1 MALIDLKS
9 NLANYRSNFST
20 PSIESQAAVPT
31 NSQLD
36 IDGIPTTY
44 NKKTQFKKSFVNSS
58 LFDRADEF
66 ILKYTGRTQFTA
78 KYVDANSKFN
88 RDGINSKFSPSGIYQ
103 PGAFSPTKINTSKFN
118 IDSNPAKF
126 SSQGKYAP
134 SNFAKDALLPD
145 SILRWKGK
153 EAPVVNYLD
162 NNKGSVGFT
171 SKFTDPNKSN
181 FIGIS
186 GTPWQNQ
193 FVYPSLT
200 AVGARLMKPASTT
213 FSSSIQQFPGPQNFF
228 QNSLDVNYSDK
239 IVVDYSKS
247 TGPGG
252 WIPGKSTL
260 SSQLGNGSL
269 FNYTKN
275 NVIVNKKFSTQS
287 YSAGRKYGDNVKSI
301 AGQSNK
307 SLLFTRSTEKNSPSA
322 ITEQYKKFNLREES
336 FNPSYIKHPLILRG
350 IQRKEKF
357 EPQRWGID
365 ALTNFDDGFVRGG
378 ITTAVERLAIDTARI
393 AKWMVSPKGLL
404 WVVKQVGLGLSN
416 PNVERSA
423 TSTLLGIQ
431 QTKVHTGLASL
442 LSVPGTA
449 LGLHFTRHG
458 IPFLN
463 ELASYEN
470 VIKTNQ
476 LGLIGSVDGNRL
488 VKVKNELFGKPT
500 ATDGPLGFFQKIQNV
515 LRTVNGWT
523 QAPILTLS
531 TPKAGIGGP
540 NSVYG
545 IGGTTIRRYT
555 NTAAESLKRA
565 KELYNFTPIYNIKS
579 QYASNAA
586 PYAFNK
592 TGATDDDN
600 KTTVAQLD
608 VQGDKAK
615 GGRSSLRHQTELFD
629 EDKYG
634 ADLGTPGG
642 PQSGDTQIQTATL
655 RRQLGGENAP
665 AGPIND
671 YVTMA
676 YHKIPKD
683 SKKADL
689 KGDFRNA
696 LDIGESKFTGKS
708 TDPDY
713 FANNNLEKR
722 YGFGNIGQ
730 VGADR
735 TNPLEFIQPNF
746 DGSKEGRKGL
756 LIKPNFRGDK
766 VNAIDVYNDT
776 KTKLDRSEVYPTGAE
791 DLIKFYFEDGNQGI
805 NVMPFRCTMTGFSDS
820 FSPGWDRIDI
830 MGRPDGAY
838 LYTSFERSI
847 SFNFM
852 VAAMSRSEMI
862 PMWRKLN
869 LLASY
874 TMPDFDGSGGRP
886 SGPFM
891 RLTIGSLFQQ
901 TPGFLTSLSYTIP
914 DDATWDIAE
923 DAASNTLAKQLPM
936 VVEISAAFTMVG
948 DYRPQLGGRVY
959 SLQGINGAPGADG
972 DWLKDVKQTKEQK
985 LDAATGDPA
994 KKEEPKK

>member
-20 PSIESQAAVPT
+20 PSIESQAKLPT
-31 NSQLD
+31 SSLLN
-36 IDGIPTTY
+36 IDDIPTPY
-44 NKKTQFKKSFVNSS
+44 NGRTQFKKSFIKSS
-58 LFDRADEF
+58 LFDRTDEF

-153 EAPVVNYLD
+153 EAPVVNYFND
-162 NNKGSVGFT
+162 TKFGSIGFT

-200 AVGARLMKPASTT
+200 AVGTRLMKPASTT
-213 FSSSIQQFPGPQNFF
+213 FSSAIQQFPGPQNFF

-269 FNYTKN
+269 FNYAKN

-336 FNPSYIKHPLILRG
+336 FNPTYIGHPLILRG

-357 EPQRWGID
+357 EPQRWGFG
-365 ALTNFDDGFVRGG
+365 ANFDDGLIRGG
-378 ITTAVERLAIDTARI
+378 VVTALERSLVDTARI

-404 WVVKQVGLGLSN
+404 WVVKQVGLGLTN
-416 PNVERSA
+416 PKVE
-423 TSTLLGIQ
+423 TIGPGILAR
-431 QTKVHTGLASL
+431 QTRIHTGLASL
-442 LSVPGTA
+442 LSVPGSA
-449 LGLHFTRHG
+449 FGLHFTRHG

-463 ELASYEN
+463 EASSYEN
-470 VIKTNQ
+470 VQKALKTSYNTKNR
-476 LGLIGSVDGNRL
+476 LIGLKDQL
-488 VKVKNELFGKPT
+488 FKNIVSKEVTLNG
-500 ATDGPLGFFQKIQNV
+500 GPIPL
-515 LRTVNGWT
+515 
-523 QAPILTLS
+523 LS
-531 TPKAGIGGP
+531 GLAGP

-545 IGGTTIRRYT
+545 IGTTSHRRYV
-555 NTAAESLKRA
+555 NSEEGLRSGILAAFAAALFGRPQPP
-565 KELYNFTPIYNIKS
+565 TPKTYSIES
-579 QYASNAA
+579 QYASSISIAA
-586 PYAFNK
+586 TTSKSDDKKKDKRTLDELK
-592 TGATDDDN
+592 TIGLGDAANSTSAGQNGKGIETNEARAKQYKDTPVNDIN
-600 KTTVAQLD
+600 NYITVAYNKLD
-608 VQGDKAK
+608 KSKSKAN
-615 GGRSSLRHQTELFD
+615 STS
-629 EDKYG
+629 
-634 ADLGTPGG
+634 
-642 PQSGDTQIQTATL
+642 
-655 RRQLGGENAP
+655 
-665 AGPIND
+665 IN
-671 YVTMA
+671 
-676 YHKIPKD
+676 
-683 SKKADL
+683 
-689 KGDFRNA
+689 DFRND
-696 LDIGESKFTGKS
+696 LDKDTKGFTGK
-708 TDPDY
+708 PANANY
-713 FANNNLEKR
+713 FSDNNLEKR
-722 YGFGNIGQ
+722 YGFGNVGQ

-735 TNPLEFIQPNF
+735 TKPLEFIQPNF

-776 KTKLDRSEVYPTGAE
+776 KARLDRSEVYPAGAE

-886 SGPFM
+886 AGPFM

-923 DAASNTLAKQLPM
+923 DVATNKVAKQLPM

-959 SLQGINGAPGADG
+959 SLQDINGGPGGKG

-985 LDAATGDPA
+985 IDTAEPAQPAAQPA
-994 KKEEPKK
+994 PATTTATT

>member
-1 MALIDLKS
+1 MALVNLKS
-9 NLANYRSNFST
+9 NLANYRSTFST
-20 PSIESQAAVPT
+20 PSIESQAKLPT
-31 NSQLD
+31 SSLLN
-36 IDGIPTTY
+36 IDDIPTPY
-44 NKKTQFKKSFVNSS
+44 NGRTQFKKSFIKSS
-58 LFDRADEF
+58 LFDRTDEF

-153 EAPVVNYLD
+153 EAPVVNYFND
-162 NNKGSVGFT
+162 TKFGSIGFT

-200 AVGARLMKPASTT
+200 AVGTRLMKPASTT
-213 FSSSIQQFPGPQNFF
+213 FSSAIQQFPGPQNFF

-269 FNYTKN
+269 FNYAKN

-476 LGLIGSVDGNRL
+476 LGLTGSVDGNRL

-500 ATDGPLGFFQKIQNV
+500 TTDGPLGFFQKIQNV

-579 QYASNAA
+579 QYASAESNG
-586 PYAFNK
+586 FNK
-592 TGATDDDN
+592 TGAKEDSN
-600 KTTVAQLD
+600 KNTISNVD
-608 VQGDKAK
+608 VQSDSNSGE
-615 GGRSSLRHQTELFD
+615 RTSLYSRVEKPS
-629 EDKYG
+629 EKK
-634 ADLGTPGG
+634 TPGTDRIVNLSS
-642 PQSGDTQIQTATL
+642 QRNREKSYSGL
-655 RRQLGGENAP
+655 PLGD
-665 AGPIND
+665 IND

-676 YHKIPKD
+676 YHQIPKNKTERD
-683 SKKADL
+683 EW

-696 LDIGESKFTGKS
+696 LDTSKFSGAPER
-708 TDPDY
+708 DDY
-713 FANNNLEKR
+713 FQDNNLEKR
-722 YGFGNIGQ
+722 YGFGNVGQ

-735 TNPLEFIQPNF
+735 TKPLEFIQPNF

-756 LIKPNFRGDK
+756 IIKPNFRGDK
-766 VNAIDVYNDT
+766 VNALDVYNDT
-776 KTKLDRSEVYPTGAE
+776 KARLDRSEVYPAGAE

-847 SFNFM
+847 SFNFI

-874 TMPDFDGSGGRP
+874 TMPDFDGRGGRP
-886 SGPFM
+886 AGPFM

-923 DAASNTLAKQLPM
+923 DVANNTLAKQLPM

-959 SLQGINGAPGADG
+959 SLQGINGGPGGEG

-985 LDAATGDPA
+985 IDTAEPVQPAAQPA
-994 KKEEPKK
+994 PATTTATT